1 MAAGPI
7 RPAIWFKISARLWRF
22 AIKLKVRINLDPSDV
37 RRDQSN
43 WPRFQGDCTE
53 ETASLLDP
61 IGKCYSFARQM
72 SIAPVNTTKKS
83 WNNRLAD
90 IPEGSAALF
99 FIQIFSTL
107 GFAVLYSTLVLYA
120 TRHLHFTAKEASAIM
135 GVFGAF
141 NYGLHL
147 FGGYLGGR
155 FLSNR
160 NLFVG
165 GMVLQVLGCGSI
177 AIGSMAA
184 MYWGLALFL
193 TGSGLNVTCINM
205 MLTQRFAPEDER
217 RESAFLWNYAGMNI
231 GFFIGFSVAGHYQE
245 TEAYGPLFVFATIGN
260 FLAIVLAA
268 FNWKV
273 LADRNTALLE
283 VSPSRFRRRF
293 AIGIAILLGVPF
305 VVWFMLQHTGPTGV
319 ALKAASAAVAA
330 VLIYLT
336 FRHPHEGERRK
347 MWAYLILTLGSL
359 VFWSLYQMAPNGLQ
373 LFAVNNVNLKVWGID
388 VAPQWVQN
396 INTIVIVVGGPL
408 LAALFTHLRA
418 RGWKLDIPQQFSASL
433 ILMAL
438 GFLALPVGIALADAS
453 GRSPFFWL
461 FLSYVFQSIG
471 ELLISPIGYAMIGKL
486 APSKYQGIMMGSW
499 MLVTG
504 LASLFAGDFSGMV
517 PEPTG
522 TTASA
527 TNPEYSKLFSR
538 LGWGSFVAGVVLIAL
553 IPRLRK
559 LIQDPS
565 LPQNKPAESNP
576 LQAS

>member
-1 MAAGPI
+1 M
-7 RPAIWFKISARLWRF
+7 K
-22 AIKLKVRINLDPSDV
+22 
-37 RRDQSN
+37 
-43 WPRFQGDCTE
+43 
-53 ETASLLDP
+53 
-61 IGKCYSFARQM
+61 
-72 SIAPVNTTKKS
+72 TTKESCKS
-83 WNNRLAD
+83 RLAH
-90 IPEGSAALF
+90 IPEGTAALF
-99 FIQIFSTL
+99 FIQIVATL

-120 TRHLHFTAKEASAIM
+120 TRQLHFSAKEASAIM

-177 AIGSMAA
+177 ALGSMAA
-184 MYWGLALFL
+184 MYRGLALFL

-231 GFFIGFSVAGHYQE
+231 GFFVGFSVAGHYQE
-245 TEAYGPLFVFATIGN
+245 TEAYSPLFVFATVGN
-260 FLAIVLAA
+260 FLAIVLALV
-268 FNWKV
+268 NWKV
-273 LADRNTALLE
+273 LADRKTPLLE
-283 VSPSRFRRRF
+283 RTSAQFRARF
-293 AIGIAILLGVPF
+293 AVGIAILLGVPL
-305 VVWFMLQHTGPTGV
+305 VVWFMLQHTGPTGIV
-319 ALKAASAAVAA
+319 LKAASGAVAA
-330 VLIYLT
+330 ALIYLT
-336 FRHPHEGERRK
+336 VRHPHAGERKK

-373 LFAVNNVNLKVWGID
+373 LFAVNNVRLRVWGIE

-396 INTIVIVVGGPL
+396 INTVVIVLGGPL
-408 LAALFTHLRA
+408 LAALFARLRA
-418 RGWKLDIPQQFSASL
+418 RGWRIDIPQQFAASL
-433 ILMAL
+433 ILMSL
-438 GFLALPVGIALADAS
+438 GFLALPVGIAFCDAS

-461 FLSYVFQSIG
+461 FASYVLQSIG

-486 APSKYQGIMMGSW
+486 APSKYQGIMMGTW

-522 TTASA
+522 TTAIA
-527 TNPEYSKLFSR
+527 TNPDYSKLFSR
-538 LGWGSFVAGVVLIAL
+538 LGWGSFIAGVALFAL
-553 IPRLRK
+553 IPLLRK
-559 LIQDPS
+559 LIQDPPTRTQEAAAEAGTS
-565 LPQNKPAESNP
+565 LR
-576 LQAS
+576 